1 MRSAE
6 PVPSLPE
13 ERPAVARQPF
23 RLRASAALFTYNVQN
38 LTEDD
43 FSEFV
48 SFIETLENVVRWT
61 ATLEESLHATESGRL
76 HLHCFLEFS
85 RAPDWATLQPLTWR
99 GVLPNCSA
107 CKARGPRWREA
118 ADQGHFYCWAWKLG
132 TRCVRTS
139 NHEPW
144 VHYTVRG
151 TWLDLLWSGH
161 KLSHEVYLEYAAKVR
176 LGFITRSKQVE
187 AVVAHEQMRAFE
199 AEQAAAVARLAPLKR
214 PFKADVVERLQ
225 AWASQYEELQPRY
238 KFCVLRAGSRCGKST
253 LAKSL
258 HDLFPWKPPFIQT
271 VQDDSSA
278 DLRSYCRTRHGY
290 IVFDNVNS
298 MQFVLSQRALMQSN
312 SDVHSLGQSKTGIY
326 RYSVYIFAVPI
337 IMTVDHSAEW
347 DSSEPWLAEN
357 MELIDLYE
365 PCFES

>member
-1 MRSAE
+1 M
-6 PVPSLPE
+6 
-13 ERPAVARQPF
+13 
-23 RLRASAALFTYNVQN
+23 
-38 LTEDD
+38 
-43 FSEFV
+43 
-48 SFIETLENVVRWT
+48 RWT

-118 ADQGHFYCWAWKLG
+118 ADQGHFYCCASKLR
-132 TRCVRTS
+132 THCVRTS

-258 HDLFPWKPPFIQT
+258 HDLFPWKPP
-271 VQDDSSA
+271 SA
-278 DLRSYCRTRHGY
+278 G
-290 IVFDNVNS
+290 
-298 MQFVLSQRALMQSN
+298 
-312 SDVHSLGQSKTGIY
+312 
-326 RYSVYIFAVPI
+326 
-337 IMTVDHSAEW
+337 
-347 DSSEPWLAEN
+347 
-357 MELIDLYE
+357 
-365 PCFES
+365 